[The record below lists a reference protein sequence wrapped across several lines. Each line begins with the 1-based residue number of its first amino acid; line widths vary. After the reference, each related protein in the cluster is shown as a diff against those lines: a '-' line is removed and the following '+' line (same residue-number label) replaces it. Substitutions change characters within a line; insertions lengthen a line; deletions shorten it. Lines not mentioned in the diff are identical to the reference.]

1 MRPPGH
7 RALLLAG
14 GPAPPPAFVRAC
26 HRPGDRVLAADRG
39 LELARDSGLAVDLLV
54 GDLDSLAPGAEQG
67 VETLRYPVRK
77 DSSDLELALEE
88 AARGGA
94 GECLVLGA
102 LGGRLD
108 HTLFNVIALL
118 ARSEEL
124 GLRARLAGPG
134 TEVFQAG
141 PGRHE
146 IVGRGGWTCSVL
158 PLDPQARLTLEGLE
172 YPLKGEWLR
181 RASTRGLSN
190 RILGEQ
196 ARIEIHEGRVLVL
209 LEFSPPE
216 EGAGPGPPGGSP
228 GPDPARRA

>member
-1 MRPPGH
+1 MKAA

-14 GPAPPPAFVRAC
+14 GPAPPPEFVRAC

-39 LELARDSGLAVDLLV
+39 LELARASGLAVDLLV
-54 GDLDSLAPGAEQG
+54 GDLDSLAPGAERG
-67 VETLRYPVRK
+67 VETLRYPARK

-94 GECLVLGA
+94 SECLVLGA

-108 HTLFNVIALL
+108 HTLFNVVSLLARAGELGLHALL
-118 ARSEEL
+118 AE
-124 GLRARLAGPG
+124 PG

-141 PGRHE
+141 PGRHDLR
-146 IVGRGGWTCSVL
+146 GRAGWTCSVL
-158 PLDPQARLTLEGLE
+158 PLEPEARLTLEGFE
-172 YPLKGEWLR
+172 YPLDSERVR

-190 RILGEQ
+190 RVLGEE
-196 ARIEIHEGRVLVL
+196 ARLEVHEGRVLVL
-209 LEFSPPE
+209 LVLSPPE
-216 EGAGPGPPGGSP
+216 VEGDPGPPGGSP